1 MEKRRFKFNLREL
14 AGSMGDFGTLFP
26 LVVGYIAIC
35 GMDPVGLLVT
45 IGIANIATGIIYR
58 LPMPIEPM
66 KVIAITAI
74 AQRWEPSLIYA
85 TGIATGLV
93 WIILSFSGIMDKL
106 ASIVP
111 KAVVKGIQTG
121 LGLMLAFEALK
132 MMGGSWLLGAAALA
146 IILLLKDNKYF
157 PAALVLILGGIVIMY
172 TQGNLAGIGY
182 RGVSLPQFQTVTLSD
197 MWEGMV
203 LAGFAQIPLTATN
216 AVIATAALLKSYWPD
231 SHVSEK
237 QLSANMGIMN
247 LVLPFAGG
255 MPLCHGAGGL
265 AGQYT
270 FGARTGGTNII
281 EGSIEIGLGLLLG
294 SSIALL
300 FGGFPMAIIGAMM
313 FFVGYQLI
321 LAGYKTFREDITIRD
336 TLSLAATA
344 IAAVFINMALG
355 FLIGMVLYY
364 LMKKMKWGQSS
375 LHKP

>member
-1 MEKRRFKFNLREL
+1 MKRRFHFNLREL

-35 GMDPVGLLVT
+35 GMDPVGLLIT

-85 TGIATGLV
+85 TGIATGMVWLV
-93 WIILSFSGIMDKL
+93 LSLSGIMDKL
-106 ASIVP
+106 ASVVP
-111 KAVVKGIQTG
+111 KSVVRGIQTG
-121 LGLMLAFEALK
+121 LGLLLAFEALK
-132 MMGGSWLLGAAALA
+132 MMGVNWILGAAAFV
-146 IILLLKDNKYF
+146 IIILLKDNKYF
-157 PAALVLILGGIVIMY
+157 PAALVLILGGIGIMVI
-172 TQGNLAGIGY
+172 QGDMADIAY
-182 RGVSLPQFQTVTLSD
+182 RGLSLPQFQTVTLNE

-216 AVIATAALLKSYWPD
+216 AVIATAALLKTYWPD
-231 SHVSEK
+231 SHVTEK

-247 LVLPFAGG
+247 LVLPFMGG

-265 AGQYT
+265 VGQYT

-281 EGSIEIGLGLLLG
+281 EGSIEISLGIFLG

-300 FGGFPMAIIGAMM
+300 FGRFPMAIIGAMM
-313 FFVGYQLI
+313 FFVGYQMI
-321 LAGYKTFREDITIRD
+321 FSGYKTFKEEITITD
-336 TLSLAATA
+336 AISLVATA
-344 IAAVFINMALG
+344 IAAVLINMAVG
-355 FLIGMVLYY
+355 FLVGLAFYY
-364 LMKKMKWGQSS
+364 FMKKMKWGQSS
-375 LHKP
+375 LH